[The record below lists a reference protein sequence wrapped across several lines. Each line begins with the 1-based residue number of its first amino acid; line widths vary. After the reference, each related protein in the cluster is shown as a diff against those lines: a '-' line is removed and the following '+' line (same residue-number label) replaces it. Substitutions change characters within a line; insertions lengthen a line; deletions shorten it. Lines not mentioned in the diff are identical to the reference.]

1 MIEAGEQAPAFTLPD
16 QDGREVALADF
27 AGRTVVL
34 YFYPKADTPG
44 CTTQACGIRDR
55 ADEYAAAGAV
65 VVGVSPDPV
74 PRVKRFHDRQS
85 LNFTLLAD
93 ADHAVCEAYGVWVE
107 KRSYGR
113 TYWGA
118 QRATFIIDGT
128 GTVVHVIPKASPKTH
143 DDEVLAA
150 LEAVATA

>member
-1 MIEAGEQAPAFTLPD
+1 MPAVGDPAPDFELPD
-16 QDGREVALADF
+16 QDGQTVRLSALR
-27 AGRTVVL
+27 GKRVVL

-55 ADEYAAAGAV
+55 AGEYETAGATV
-65 VVGVSPDPV
+65 LGVSPDPV
-74 PRVKRFHDRQS
+74 DDVKKFHAKQS

-93 ADHAVCEAYGVWVE
+93 ADHAVCEQYGVWGE
-107 KRSYGR
+107 KSMYGK

-118 QRATFIIDGT
+118 QRATFLIDEEG
-128 GTVVHVIPKASPKTH
+128 VVRHVIPKASPKTH

-150 LEAVATA
+150 LAAV